1 MLEMVDVGNRQVFSQ
16 EQLSFDERKGRR
28 KSSGK
33 VSFYRPLGCF
43 DDGGDGGWT
52 IDHWCQSYGSRYSTV
67 PIRLQRSPTSPPR
80 NGIDSGGARLTC
92 PTKN

>member
-1 MLEMVDVGNRQVFSQ
+1 MLEMADVGNRQVFSQ

-28 KSSGK
+28 KSSGI

-52 IDHWCQSYGSRYSTV
+52 INHWCQSYGSRYSTV
-67 PIRLQRSPTSPPR
+67 PKVITYHLLILSVF
-80 NGIDSGGARLTC
+80 SGPQLP
-92 PTKN
+92 PTKWNR